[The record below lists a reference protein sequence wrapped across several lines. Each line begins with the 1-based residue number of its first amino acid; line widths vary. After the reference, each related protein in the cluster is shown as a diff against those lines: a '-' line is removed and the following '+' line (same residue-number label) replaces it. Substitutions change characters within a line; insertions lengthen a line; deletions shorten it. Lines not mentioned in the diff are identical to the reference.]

1 MSSRADRKAEAAR
14 AAATSDQLLA
24 SVNNLNALASEADQ
38 AGDQATAQQHRG
50 GMTSAAIAY
59 LESIGAIEPQ
69 S

>member
-1 MSSRADRKAEAAR
+1 MSSQSNRAEARQAEE
-14 AAATSDQLLA
+14 TSRNLRN
-24 SVNNLNALASEADQ
+24 SVDNLNALASEADQ
-38 AGDQATAQQHRG
+38 GGDQHTAQQHRG